1 MIIRTTVHGNGI
13 HCTLVSTEESIS
25 TDIKALVKA
34 KLIKWHED
42 EPADKKAWKY
52 RGYSMHWD
60 KGRET
65 WVMMKDGYEEWDAVT
80 VGEVKEWIDGAK
92 GENKPCKYCITA
104 MTVAGSQLRATRK
117 NTSCRGK
124 RHGANQ

>member
-13 HCTLVSTEESIS
+13 HCTLVSSEATLDSDMKMLTKMIAAPTQEDEKIS
-25 TDIKALVKA
+25 RWVR
-34 KLIKWHED
+34 E

-65 WVMMKDGYEEWDAVT
+65 WVMMKDGYEEWDAT
-80 VGEVKEWIDGAK
+80 TRGEVREWIDGSK
-92 GENKPCKYCITA
+92 DEGRNK
-104 MTVAGSQLRATRK
+104 Q
-117 NTSCRGK
+117 
-124 RHGANQ
+124 